1 MRPDQEPLS
10 RDPYWQHDRGLT
22 IGTLSGRSVAFRL
35 KTRLSTERYYEPPEI
50 NWFGLGEGERTHV
63 FMRPY
68 LTFPVS
74 SAPRRYAPD
83 PELDALFGLDDP
95 ARRVERSIGTASAL
109 YEPAIR
115 GLLIREL
122 HLFAPFRPRDPVQD
136 ATYQALWLGMEE
148 MLLELLPETRFL
160 VTPRWDP
167 SYPERAYERFLVAVG
182 YLPHLGDERLF
193 MKSLPVAQED
203 DQPDLPRQRPRQRP

>member
-1 MRPDQEPLS
+1 MRPDQDPPSL
-10 RDPYWQHDRGLT
+10 DPYWQYDRALDVGSLT
-22 IGTLSGRSVAFRL
+22 AHPARFRL
-35 KTRLSTERYYEPPEI
+35 KARLFTERYSEPPEI

-74 SAPRRYAPD
+74 SALRRHAPD

-95 ARRVERSIGTASAL
+95 ARRVDHAIGTASAV
-109 YEPAIR
+109 YEPALH
-115 GLLIREL
+115 GLLVVDL
-122 HLFAPFRPRDPVQD
+122 HLFVPFRPKDPMQD
-136 ATYQALWLGMEE
+136 ATYQALWRGMEE

-160 VTPRWDP
+160 MTPRWDP
-167 SYPERAYERFLVAVG
+167 TFPERAYECFLVAVG

-193 MKSLPVAQED
+193 MKSLPANSEGVLLD
-203 DQPDLPRQRPRQRP
+203 PPRQRP